1 MSQMTN
7 RDLTIKGLKMGTH
20 ETIWDLKV
28 LLYKNAS
35 SVRRDKA
42 MALIDNGEFGDVL
55 QERVSLITKLHNFLV
70 SQIVLGASHI
80 TIKSYLRSFWG
91 FIKWFESENIA
102 FTEDTIIS
110 LFGLWTEYLIDRVF
124 RTKELSHFTAYK
136 QASIVANI
144 IARTLSL
151 PGSKPGHNLM
161 LNTRLSRP
169 NKTKKTLGTQADKQN
184 LSNTFEFGKTL
195 TKICYCLDLAT
206 VRGSLPIKITLE
218 DYKVITIAGNLL
230 YPDLDIETIEH
241 PDIKRG
247 AIAKR
252 KALPTDVSLFENN
265 KRSNILNIR
274 IGAELLIFLGQTGMN
289 LRQAASLR
297 SEDFRW
303 KTNGED
309 YDVFRVYKGRR
320 HGEAI
325 FSCYNSYRDHL
336 QTYLKWLNE
345 TGLKEIDD
353 RLFPLLSRGMI
364 RSEATPINLSS
375 IKNLFKK
382 HDLNYFTPSDLRKT
396 RVNWLIRHTD
406 DLAVTAGQMGHT
418 PEVLVQDYLRPHH
431 QRATSEIISFHDNYI
446 PSALPPGPGVCV
458 GQANPHKMASAADE
472 APVPDCISP
481 EGCIFCTHHKDVM
494 SQDYCW
500 KLTSHIKLKH
510 LELGGYKPSR
520 KNYTHPACLVI
531 DRLNLKLNAIAKSSA
546 VREQWVVEARD
557 SIRAGHYHPHWSGFI
572 NLLEGMK

>member
-1 MSQMTN
+1 MTN
-7 RDLTIKGLKMGTH
+7 RDLTIKGLRMGTH

-42 MALIDNGEFGDVL
+42 IALIDNGEFGDVL
-55 QERVSLITKLHNFLV
+55 QERVSLITKLHDFLV
-70 SQIVLGASHI
+70 SQIVLGASHM
-80 TIKSYLRSFWG
+80 TIKSYLRNFWSFVSWM
-91 FIKWFESENIA
+91 ESENIT

-110 LFGLWTEYLIDRVF
+110 RFNMWTEHLIDRAYKK
-124 RTKELSHFTAYK
+124 RDLKYFTAYK
-136 QASIVANI
+136 QASVIAYI
-144 IARTLSL
+144 IAKTLNL
-151 PGSKPGHNLM
+151 PGSKPGHTLM

-184 LSNTFEFGKTL
+184 LSSTFDFGKNL
-195 TKICYCLDLAT
+195 TKICHCLDLAT
-206 VRGSLPIKITLE
+206 VRGPLPINITLE
-218 DYKVITIAGNLL
+218 ADKVITIAGNLL
-230 YPDLDIETIEH
+230 YPDLDVETIEH
-241 PDIKRG
+241 PVLKRN

-252 KALPTDVSLFENN
+252 QTLAEGISLFENN

-274 IGAELLIFLGQTGMN
+274 IGAELLIFLAQTGMN

-297 SEDFRW
+297 SGDFRW

-336 QTYLKWLNE
+336 QTYLKWLND
-345 TGLKEIDD
+345 TGLKKLDE

-406 DLAVTAGQMGHT
+406 DLALTAGQMGHT
-418 PEVLVQDYLRPHH
+418 PAVLVQDYLRPHH
-431 QRATSEIISFHDNYI
+431 QRATSEIISFHNNYV
-446 PSALPPGPGVCV
+446 PSKLPPGPGVCV
-458 GQANPHKMASAADE
+458 GQANPQKIASVADE

-481 EGCIFCTHHKDVM
+481 EGCIFCTHHKDIM

-500 KLTSHIKLKH
+500 KLASHIRLKN
-510 LELGGYKPSR
+510 LELGGYKPSK

-531 DRLNLKLNAIAKSSA
+531 DRLNLKLDAIAKSSA
-546 VREQWVVEARD
+546 IRELWVIEARD
-557 SIRAGHYHPHWSGFI
+557 SIRAGHYHAQWSGFI
-572 NLLEGMK
+572 NLLEGIK